1 MSIYKKISI
10 ALLMISMIIL
20 FVACRNHVKLNNKEE
35 VFFPKGDNGY
45 PQNNIVMING
55 KQYLLKHIETA
66 TNNSHVI
73 HEIDLE
79 LSDETEGMVEVILP
93 QNNPINFWSIEMN
106 EEIDFISYHK
116 IEFDIEDKDM
126 IDGVSGTL
134 QKFCFIVPQEESTS
148 ISFKWANVNEI
159 EKSFND
165 RDENYLF
172 KIKIFR

>member
-55 KQYLLKHIETA
+55 KQYLLKHIESA
-66 TNNSHVI
+66 MNNSHVI

-79 LSDETEGMVEVILP
+79 LSEETEGMVEVILP
-93 QNNPINFWSIEMN
+93 QNIPINFWSIGVN

-116 IEFDIEDKDM
+116 IDYPIEDKD
-126 IDGVSGTL
+126 IVEGVSATL
-134 QKFCFIVPQEESTS
+134 QKFCFIVPLEKDTS
-148 ISFKWANVNEI
+148 ISFKWSNVNEI

>member
-126 IDGVSGTL
+126 IHAVVRLPRPPHHRPSRLADTQRPFHPNIPDTEHRPRLS
-134 QKFCFIVPQEESTS
+134 QI
-148 ISFKWANVNEI
+148 
-159 EKSFND
+159 
-165 RDENYLF
+165 
-172 KIKIFR
+172 

>member
-55 KQYLLKHIETA
+55 KQYLLKHIESA
-66 TNNSHVI
+66 MNNSHVI

-79 LSDETEGMVEVILP
+79 LSEETEGILP
-93 QNNPINFWSIEMN
+93 QNIPINFWSIGVN

-116 IEFDIEDKDM
+116 IDYPIEDKD
-126 IDGVSGTL
+126 IVEGVSATL
-134 QKFCFIVPQEESTS
+134 QKFCFIVPLEKDTS
-148 ISFKWANVNEI
+148 ISFKWSNVNEI